1 MTWVWIS
8 AAVIAIAALLTVYAR
23 GRRQKAALAEFRTHF
38 PRIARL
44 RLVAA
49 CPGLDGILQE
59 AELRMLFDWIMLQ
72 LYGRTHTSG
81 FGELMT
87 WTIDHGESE
96 SLQLV
101 AEVTR
106 DAVDRLSAP
115 VLEVIDGCE
124 GRTVAGVILD
134 QALGE
139 SGRRSTPEKTAA

>member
-1 MTWVWIS
+1 MIWLWI
-8 AAVIAIAALLTVYAR
+8 AAAIFVAALLIVYAR
-23 GRRQKAALAEFRTHF
+23 GRQQKAALATFRTHF

-49 CPGLDGILQE
+49 CPGLDGTLQE

-72 LYGRTHTSG
+72 LYGRTQTSG
-81 FGELMT
+81 FGELMQ
-87 WTIDHGESE
+87 WTMNHGESE

-139 SGRRSTPEKTAA
+139 SGRQSTPDKKAA